1 VNTSEI
7 PIFPLQTVLFP
18 GGYLPLQIF
27 EPRYLDMVRDC
38 ARNECGFGVCLVL
51 KNDGPQ
57 SASQHAT
64 IGTLARIRDW
74 NTLKNGLLGITTQ
87 GSDRFTIAS
96 TKMRD
101 SGLMIG
107 KVQWLGETPPVDIP
121 DSHLLLSSFVE
132 RMMDKLSANY
142 PDYEKSSLEDASW
155 VGYRLS
161 ELLPLENPEK
171 QGLLEIDD
179 PLQRLQ
185 VLLEILPRFQQ

>member
-1 VNTSEI
+1 VTTSEI

-38 ARNECGFGVCLVL
+38 VKEESGFGVCLVL
-51 KNDGPQ
+51 DNEGPQ
-57 SASQHAT
+57 TASQHAK

-74 NTLKNGLLGITTQ
+74 NTLKNGLLGIKTQ
-87 GSDRFTIAS
+87 GSDRFAIAS

-101 SGLMIG
+101 SGLMIAS
-107 KVQWLGETPPVDIP
+107 VQWLDETAPVDIP
-121 DSHLLLSSFVE
+121 DSHLLLSTFVE
-132 RMMDKLSANY
+132 RLMDKLSANY
-142 PDYEKSSLEDASW
+142 PDYEKAQLEDASW

-161 ELLPLENPEK
+161 ELLPLKNLEK

-179 PLQRLQ
+179 PVQRLQ
-185 VLLEILPRFQQ
+185 ALLEVMPRFQ